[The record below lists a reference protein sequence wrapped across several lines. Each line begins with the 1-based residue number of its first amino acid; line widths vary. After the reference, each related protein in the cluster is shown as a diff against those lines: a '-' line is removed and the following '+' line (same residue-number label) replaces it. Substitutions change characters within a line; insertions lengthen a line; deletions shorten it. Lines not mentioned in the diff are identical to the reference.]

1 MDEPKRLVGK
11 QAKALA
17 ALLDGLNLQ
26 DAASAAGVNR
36 KTLRRWL
43 DEDGDFWRAY
53 QRSSGASLQLAAR
66 RLTGKLD
73 GAVALLGESW
83 TTRAPRPAFAFA
95 LPSWCW
101 TARCACWTRPILKP
115 AWQRWKNS

>member
-1 MDEPKRLVGK
+1 MTSLIELVVVLVAYLMLLCAAFVGLYG
-11 QAKALA
+11 ALILGA
-17 ALLDGLNLQ
+17 A
-26 DAASAAGVNR
+26 
-36 KTLRRWL
+36 WL
-43 DEDGDFWRAY
+43 IWH
-53 QRSSGASLQLAAR
+53 
-66 RLTGKLD
+66 